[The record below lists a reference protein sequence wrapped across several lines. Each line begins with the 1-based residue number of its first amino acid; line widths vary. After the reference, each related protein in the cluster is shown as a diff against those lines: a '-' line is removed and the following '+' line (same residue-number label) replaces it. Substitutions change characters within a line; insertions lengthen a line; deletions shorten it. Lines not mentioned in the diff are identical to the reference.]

1 MKKSNLEKNNI
12 DVDKFYE
19 NMKKADPETLVF
31 LAKYSKKT
39 QSLQRMQVFVSTII
53 ATIAGAAVFASYV
66 FPEVSKLSVGIG
78 SAIFGLSTV
87 IISYFQ
93 QKKEKQQL
101 ISKILKSTQTLS
113 DEDLLE
119 AEKYRQDVLEV
130 IEKEKKK

>member
-1 MKKSNLEKNNI
+1 MEKNNI

-19 NMKKADPETLVF
+19 NMKKADAETLVF

-53 ATIAGAAVFASYV
+53 ATIAGAAVLASYV
-66 FPEVSKLSVGIG
+66 FPEMSKLSVGVG

-87 IISYFQ
+87 VISYFQ
-93 QKKEKQQL
+93 QKKEKEQL
-101 ISKILKSTQTLS
+101 ISKILKSTRTPS
-113 DEDLLE
+113 DEDLRE
-119 AEKYRQDVLEV
+119 AEKYRQDVLEI